1 MKKKLLLIF
10 FVILVLILS
19 FNNFSFASYSY
30 EFNGLSLE
38 IPDDFMNANYR
49 FGYIRFIQNSSNIY
63 TLRVG
68 LFFSDEE
75 FSLSENFKDSNN
87 IPNYSIISSVPF
99 SLYYFDYGTNR
110 ITKEELSNLFNTSI
124 SSSLVTT
131 NGYSFYYTNGSYFN
145 PILTNFDIKDTDG
158 NLIVS
163 TTPDNP
169 PTFKNPYFITTQEE
183 LETGNFD
190 KLVISLG
197 DYTEYEDTVYLQTF
211 YYPTDV
217 SSDESYQS
225 LFPVK
230 EIELQPYRGYYV
242 GENNGECLFEVPRP
256 DLGIDLLEGN
266 KYAFHLGVYD
276 GELFNRLARLSF
288 TVGVVNPD
296 DVTNDKLWIKN
307 IEMGCNLWT
316 ICKVNTLA

>member
-230 EIELQPYRGYYV
+230 EIIP
-242 GENNGECLFEVPRP
+242 F
-256 DLGIDLLEGN
+256 
-266 KYAFHLGVYD
+266 
-276 GELFNRLARLSF
+276 
-288 TVGVVNPD
+288 
-296 DVTNDKLWIKN
+296 
-307 IEMGCNLWT
+307 
-316 ICKVNTLA
+316 